1 MKQIVL
7 ALIIMVMIN
16 SVSYSQHVS
25 VIKITDLENR
35 IKNNSDTAYVV
46 NFWATW
52 CVPCVKE
59 LPAFD
64 SLNAAYSKKKVK
76 VLLVSLDFKE
86 DLQTKLI
93 PFLIT
98 KKIKSEVV
106 LLDETDANYF
116 IPRIAE
122 TWSGAIPATLMIN
135 NQQKINRFFEQK
147 VNFAFLK
154 SELESCITK

>member
-1 MKQIVL
+1 MMRIITIF
-7 ALIIMVMIN
+7 LIAVFIGN
-16 SVSYSQHVS
+16 TGHSQHVS

-64 SLNAAYSKKKVK
+64 SLNTAYSKKKVK

-93 PFLIT
+93 PFLIS
-98 KKIKSEVV
+98 KKIKPEVV
-106 LLDETDANYF
+106 LLDETD
-116 IPRIAE
+116 
-122 TWSGAIPATLMIN
+122 
-135 NQQKINRFFEQK
+135 
-147 VNFAFLK
+147 
-154 SELESCITK
+154 